1 MTTSPYFVSV
11 TVQNGRA
18 DYFSVALDPTQLGA
32 DPAHPLETALSASP
46 SQLSFPTE
54 CYVVGQASTTFTET
68 GDTGDFTSTTAD
80 GVITAEFALV
90 PYGGL
95 VYLVRAI
102 PNVAALGG
110 VGRLGIT
117 SGLLIDTYVPS
128 AAGTLTS
135 PKAQLQAQRAPFY
148 GNSYTPTTMVDS
160 LDNLDFTSITGDT
173 FYAPTMFIPIPELDA
188 STGFVADLSDFLGA
202 TFWTFVYPELVVQP
216 GQRAGGVTYPDGLN
230 LDGDGKPV
238 LSLQKLQFVYDSV
251 AVAFTPN
258 DLSHKYPL
266 QPKQRVLALTNG
278 QLREGIGW
286 RSAHVQPDRQAPSTI
301 TVQQR

>member
-95 VYLVRAI
+95 VYLVRAVS
-102 PNVAALGG
+102 NVAALGG
-110 VGRLGIT
+110 VGLLGIT

-128 AAGTLTS
+128 AAGTLNLAQAPGTSAADCPSTASRTPRRRWWTPSTASTS
-135 PKAQLQAQRAPFY
+135 PASRVRLSTPRRCSSRSPSWTRRRGSSPICPTSSVQLLDVRLSRARR
-148 GNSYTPTTMVDS
+148 
-160 LDNLDFTSITGDT
+160 
-173 FYAPTMFIPIPELDA
+173 AA
-188 STGFVADLSDFLGA
+188 
-202 TFWTFVYPELVVQP
+202 
-216 GQRAGGVTYPDGLN
+216 GQRAGG
-230 LDGDGKPV
+230 
-238 LSLQKLQFVYDSV
+238 
-251 AVAFTPN
+251 
-258 DLSHKYPL
+258 
-266 QPKQRVLALTNG
+266 
-278 QLREGIGW
+278 
-286 RSAHVQPDRQAPSTI
+286 
-301 TVQQR
+301 